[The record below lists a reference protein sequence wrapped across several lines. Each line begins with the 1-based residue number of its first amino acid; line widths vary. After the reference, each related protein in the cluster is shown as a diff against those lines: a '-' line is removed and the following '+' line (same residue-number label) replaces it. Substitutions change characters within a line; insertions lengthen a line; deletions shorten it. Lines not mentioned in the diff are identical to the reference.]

1 VTWGMTGTA
10 PMPHVILFSIFLVLG
25 LLATCVF
32 M

>member
-1 VTWGMTGTA
+1 VRRA
-10 PMPHVILFSIFLVLG
+10 SPKPMPYVVLFSIFLLLG

>member
-1 VTWGMTGTA
+1 VSETA
-10 PMPHVILFSIFLVLG
+10 PVPYVILFSIFLVLG